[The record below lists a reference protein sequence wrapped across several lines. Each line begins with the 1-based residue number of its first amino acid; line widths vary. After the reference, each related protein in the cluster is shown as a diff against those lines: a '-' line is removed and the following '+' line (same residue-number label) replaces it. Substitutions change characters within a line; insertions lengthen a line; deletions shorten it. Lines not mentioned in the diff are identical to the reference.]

1 MHEIFLKRAI
11 DLARKGKYLTKPNP
25 MVGCV
30 IVKDNEVIAE
40 GYHMKYGSNHAE
52 INALEDLNKNNNISE
67 AELRQLTLYCTLEPC
82 CHHGKTGPCTD
93 AIIKSGIKKVVIGI
107 KDPNPKVS
115 GSGIK
120 QLEDNG
126 IEVLSGFFEEEL
138 IELNK
143 HFFFKNTYNRPYIAV
158 KIASSADGMSHR
170 KDNTF
175 TWITSEQSRD
185 DVQIVRAGFDA
196 ILTGGNTLRNDN
208 PRMNARVDFEVN
220 QPQKILLTSQ
230 EINKESNFFKSG
242 DVIINRSSDLNK
254 VITELSNTEINS
266 ILVEAGPNLVNA
278 FLDNDLVDEI
288 IIYKSNITL
297 GDEGVSWFE
306 NKTIESLG
314 FDLKSSFKI
323 NDDSKETYLKRHHEY
338 NKRNH

>member
-30 IVKDNEVIAE
+30 IVKDSEVIAE

-67 AELRQLTLYCTLEPC
+67 AEFRQLTLYCTLEPC

-93 AIIKSGIKKVVIGI
+93 AIIKSGIKRVVIGI

-242 DVIINRSSDLNK
+242 NVIINRSSDLNK

-266 ILVEAGPNLVNA
+266 ILVEAGPSLVNA
-278 FLDNDLVDEI
+278 FLDNHLVDEI

-314 FDLKSSFKI
+314 FDLKSSLKI
-323 NDDSKETYLKRHHEY
+323 NDDIKETYLKRS
-338 NKRNH
+338 

>member
-11 DLARKGKYLTKPNP
+11 DLAHKGKYLTKPNP

-40 GYHMKYGSNHAE
+40 GYHMKFGSNHAE
-52 INALEDLNKNNNISE
+52 INALEDLNNNNNISE
-67 AELRQLTLYCTLEPC
+67 ADLRQLTLYCTLEPC

-138 IELNK
+138 IKLNK

-175 TWITSEQSRD
+175 TWITSEESRE
-185 DVQIVRAGFDA
+185 DVQIVRAEFDA

-230 EINKESNFFKSG
+230 EINKDSNFFKSG

-254 VITELSNTEINS
+254 VIAELSNTEINS
-266 ILVEAGPNLVNA
+266 ILVEAGPNL
-278 FLDNDLVDEI
+278 
-288 IIYKSNITL
+288 
-297 GDEGVSWFE
+297 
-306 NKTIESLG
+306 SL
-314 FDLKSSFKI
+314 I
-323 NDDSKETYLKRHHEY
+323 HI
-338 NKRNH
+338 

>member
-11 DLARKGKYLTKPNP
+11 DLAREGKYLTKPNP

-67 AELRQLTLYCTLEPC
+67 AEFRQLTLYCTLEPC

-254 VITELSNTEINS
+254 VVTELSNTEINS

-278 FLDNDLVDEI
+278 FLDNHLVDEI

-314 FDLKSSFKI
+314 FDLKSSLKI
-323 NDDSKETYLKRHHEY
+323 NDDSKETYFKRS
-338 NKRNH
+338 

>member
-11 DLARKGKYLTKPNP
+11 DLAREGKYLTKPNP

-67 AELRQLTLYCTLEPC
+67 AEFRQLTLYCTLEPC

-254 VITELSNTEINS
+254 VVTELSNTEINS

-297 GDEGVSWFE
+297 GNEGVSWFE

-314 FDLKSSFKI
+314 FDLKSSLKI
-323 NDDSKETYLKRHHEY
+323 NDDSKETYFKRS
-338 NKRNH
+338 

>member
-30 IVKDNEVIAE
+30 IVKDSEVIAE

-67 AELRQLTLYCTLEPC
+67 AEFRQLTLYCTLEPC

-208 PRMNARVDFEVN
+208 PRMNARVDFEAN

-230 EINKESNFFKSG
+230 EINKESKFFKSG

-323 NDDSKETYLKRHHEY
+323 NDDSKETYLKTP
-338 NKRNH
+338 

>member
-30 IVKDNEVIAE
+30 IVKDSEVIAE

-67 AELRQLTLYCTLEPC
+67 AEFRQLTLYCTLEPC

-185 DVQIVRAGFDA
+185 DVQIIRAGFDA

-208 PRMNARVDFEVN
+208 PRMNARVDFEAN

-323 NDDSKETYLKRHHEY
+323 NDDSKETYLKTP
-338 NKRNH
+338 

>member
-11 DLARKGKYLTKPNP
+11 DLAHKGKYLTKPNP

-30 IVKDNEVIAE
+30 IVKDKEVIAE
-40 GYHMKYGSNHAE
+40 GYHMKYGSKHAE
-52 INALEDLNKNNNISE
+52 INALEDLNNNNNISE

-120 QLEDNG
+120 QLEDSG

-138 IELNK
+138 IKLNK
-143 HFFFKNTYNRPYIAV
+143 HFFFKNTYNRPFIAV

-196 ILTGGNTLRNDN
+196 ILTGGNTVRNDN

-220 QPQKILLTSQ
+220 QPQKILLTSK

-242 DVIINRSSDLNK
+242 DVIVNRSSDLNK
-254 VITELSNTEINS
+254 VIAELSNTEINS

-278 FLDNDLVDEI
+278 FLDNYLVDEI
-288 IIYKSNITL
+288 IIYKSNIIL

-314 FDLKSSFKI
+314 FDLKSSLKI
-323 NDDSKETYLKRHHEY
+323 NGDSKETYLKRS
-338 NKRNH
+338 

>member
-1 MHEIFLKRAI
+1 
-11 DLARKGKYLTKPNP
+11 
-25 MVGCV
+25 
-30 IVKDNEVIAE
+30 
-40 GYHMKYGSNHAE
+40 MKYGSKHAE
-52 INALEDLNKNNNISE
+52 INALEDLNNNNNISE

-138 IELNK
+138 IKLNK
-143 HFFFKNTYNRPYIAV
+143 HFFFKNTYNRPFIAV

-175 TWITSEQSRD
+175 TWITSEQSRE

-230 EINKESNFFKSG
+230 EINKDSNFFKSG

-254 VITELSNTEINS
+254 VIAELSNTEINS

-278 FLDNDLVDEI
+278 FLDNYLVDEI
-288 IIYKSNITL
+288 IVYKSNITL

-314 FDLKSSFKI
+314 FDLKSSLKI
-323 NDDSKETYLKRHHEY
+323 NGDSKETYLKRS
-338 NKRNH
+338 

>member
-11 DLARKGKYLTKPNP
+11 DLAREGKYLTKPNP

-52 INALEDLNKNNNISE
+52 INALEDLNKNNNISQ
-67 AELRQLTLYCTLEPC
+67 AEFRQLTLYCTLEPC

-254 VITELSNTEINS
+254 VVTELSNIEINS

-278 FLDNDLVDEI
+278 FLDNHLVDEI

-314 FDLKSSFKI
+314 FDLKSSLKI
-323 NDDSKETYLKRHHEY
+323 NDDSKETYFKRS
-338 NKRNH
+338 

>member
-11 DLARKGKYLTKPNP
+11 DLACKGKYLTKPNP

-67 AELRQLTLYCTLEPC
+67 AEFRQLTLYCTLEPC

-242 DVIINRSSDLNK
+242 DVIINRSSNLNK
-254 VITELSNTEINS
+254 VVTELSNTEINS

-278 FLDNDLVDEI
+278 FLDNHLVDEI

-314 FDLKSSFKI
+314 FDLKSSLKI
-323 NDDSKETYLKRHHEY
+323 NDDSKETYLKTP
-338 NKRNH
+338 

>member
-11 DLARKGKYLTKPNP
+11 DLAREGKYLTKPNP

-67 AELRQLTLYCTLEPC
+67 AEFRQLTLYCTLEPC

-143 HFFFKNTYNRPYIAV
+143 HFFYKNTYNRPYIAV

-254 VITELSNTEINS
+254 VVTELSNIEINS

-278 FLDNDLVDEI
+278 FLDNHLVDEI

-297 GDEGVSWFE
+297 GNEGVSWFE

-314 FDLKSSFKI
+314 FDLKSSLKI
-323 NDDSKETYLKRHHEY
+323 NDDSKETYFKRS
-338 NKRNH
+338 

>member
-30 IVKDNEVIAE
+30 IVKDSEVIAE

-67 AELRQLTLYCTLEPC
+67 AEFRQLTLYCTLEPC

-158 KIASSADGMSHR
+158 KIASSVDGMSHR

-208 PRMNARVDFEVN
+208 PRMNARVDFEVS

-254 VITELSNTEINS
+254 VIAELSNTEINS

-323 NDDSKETYLKRHHEY
+323 NDDIKETYLKTP
-338 NKRNH
+338 

>member
-11 DLARKGKYLTKPNP
+11 DLAREGKYLTKPNP

-30 IVKDNEVIAE
+30 IVKDNEIIAE

-67 AELRQLTLYCTLEPC
+67 AEFRQLTLYCTLEPC

-93 AIIKSGIKKVVIGI
+93 AIIKSGIKKVIIGI

-126 IEVLSGFFEEEL
+126 IEVLSGFFEKEL

-143 HFFFKNTYNRPYIAV
+143 HFFFRNTYNRPYIAV

-175 TWITSEQSRD
+175 TWITSEESRD

-208 PRMNARVDFEVN
+208 PRMNARVDFEAN

-242 DVIINRSSDLNK
+242 DVIIYRSSDLNK

-266 ILVEAGPNLVNA
+266 ILIEAGPILVNA
-278 FLDNDLVDEI
+278 FLDNHLVDEI

-314 FDLKSSFKI
+314 FDLKSSLKI
-323 NDDSKETYLKRHHEY
+323 NGDSKETYLKRS
-338 NKRNH
+338 

>member
-30 IVKDNEVIAE
+30 IVKDSEVIAE

-208 PRMNARVDFEVN
+208 PRMNARVDFEAN

-323 NDDSKETYLKRHHEY
+323 NDDSKETYLKTP
-338 NKRNH
+338 

>member
-11 DLARKGKYLTKPNP
+11 DLAREGKYLTKPNP

-30 IVKDNEVIAE
+30 IVKGNEVIAE

-52 INALEDLNKNNNISE
+52 INALEDLNKNNNISQ
-67 AELRQLTLYCTLEPC
+67 AEFRQLTLYCTLEPC

-254 VITELSNTEINS
+254 VVTELSNIEINS

-278 FLDNDLVDEI
+278 FLDNHLVDEI

-297 GDEGVSWFE
+297 GNEGVSWFE

-314 FDLKSSFKI
+314 FDLKSSLKI
-323 NDDSKETYLKRHHEY
+323 NDDSKETYFKRS
-338 NKRNH
+338 

>member
-30 IVKDNEVIAE
+30 IVKDSEVIAE

-67 AELRQLTLYCTLEPC
+67 AEFRQLTLYCTLEPC

-196 ILTGGNTLRNDN
+196 ILTGGNTVRNDN
-208 PRMNARVDFEVN
+208 PRMNARVNFEVN

-323 NDDSKETYLKRHHEY
+323 NDDSKETYLKTP
-338 NKRNH
+338 

>member
-11 DLARKGKYLTKPNP
+11 DLAHKGKYLTKPNP

-30 IVKDNEVIAE
+30 IVKDNKVIAE
-40 GYHMKYGSNHAE
+40 GHHMKYGSNHAE

-67 AELRQLTLYCTLEPC
+67 AEFRQLTLYCTLEPC

-175 TWITSEQSRD
+175 TWITSEKSRD

-208 PRMNARVDFEVN
+208 PRMNARVDFEAN

-323 NDDSKETYLKRHHEY
+323 NDDSKETYLKTP
-338 NKRNH
+338 

>member
-30 IVKDNEVIAE
+30 IVKDSEVIAE

-52 INALEDLNKNNNISE
+52 INALEDLYKNNNISE
-67 AELRQLTLYCTLEPC
+67 AEFRQLTLYCTLEPC

-175 TWITSEQSRD
+175 TWITSEQSRY

-220 QPQKILLTSQ
+220 QPQKVLLTSQ

-254 VITELSNTEINS
+254 VIADLSNTEINS

-323 NDDSKETYLKRHHEY
+323 NDDSKETYLKTP
-338 NKRNH
+338 

>member
-30 IVKDNEVIAE
+30 IVKDSEVIAE

-67 AELRQLTLYCTLEPC
+67 AEFKQLTLYCTLEPC

-115 GSGIK
+115 GSGLK

-143 HFFFKNTYNRPYIAV
+143 HFFFKNTHNRPFIAV

-208 PRMNARVDFEVN
+208 PRMNARVDFEAN

-278 FLDNDLVDEI
+278 FLDNHLVDEI

-297 GDEGVSWFE
+297 ADEGVSWFE

-323 NDDSKETYLKRHHEY
+323 NDDSKETYLKTP
-338 NKRNH
+338 

>member
-11 DLARKGKYLTKPNP
+11 DLAREGKYLTKPNP

-52 INALEDLNKNNNISE
+52 INALEDLNKNNNFSE
-67 AELRQLTLYCTLEPC
+67 AEFRQLTLYCTLEPC

-278 FLDNDLVDEI
+278 FLDNHLVDEI

-314 FDLKSSFKI
+314 FDLKSSLKI
-323 NDDSKETYLKRHHEY
+323 NDDSKETYLKRP
-338 NKRNH
+338 

>member
-11 DLARKGKYLTKPNP
+11 DLAREGKYLTKPNP

-52 INALEDLNKNNNISE
+52 INALEDLNKNNNISQ
-67 AELRQLTLYCTLEPC
+67 AEFRQLTLYCTLEPC

-254 VITELSNTEINS
+254 VVTELSNTEINS

-278 FLDNDLVDEI
+278 FLDNHLVDEI

-297 GDEGVSWFE
+297 GNEGVSWFK

-314 FDLKSSFKI
+314 FDLKSSLKI
-323 NDDSKETYLKRHHEY
+323 NDDSKETYFKRS
-338 NKRNH
+338 

>member
-30 IVKDNEVIAE
+30 IVKDNEIIAE

-52 INALEDLNKNNNISE
+52 INALEDMNNNNNISE

-82 CHHGKTGPCTD
+82 CHYGKTGPCTD

-126 IEVLSGFFEEEL
+126 IEVLSGLFEEEL
-138 IELNK
+138 IKLNK

-175 TWITSEQSRD
+175 TWITSEQSRG

-230 EINKESNFFKSG
+230 EISKESNFFKSG
-242 DVIINRSSDLNK
+242 DVIINGSSDLNK
-254 VITELSNTEINS
+254 VIAELSNTEINS

-278 FLDNDLVDEI
+278 FLDNHLVDEI

-297 GDEGVSWFE
+297 ADEGVSWFE

-314 FDLKSSFKI
+314 FDLKSSLKI
-323 NDDSKETYLKRHHEY
+323 NGDSKETYLKRS
-338 NKRNH
+338 

>member
-1 MHEIFLKRAI
+1 MHEVFLKKAI
-11 DLARKGKYLTKPNP
+11 DIAYKGKYLTKPNP

-30 IVKDNEVIAE
+30 IVKDNKVIAD

-52 INALEDLNKNNNISE
+52 INALENLNKNNDISE
-67 AELRQLTLYCTLEPC
+67 KEFRQLTLYCTLEPC

-115 GSGIK
+115 GSGIQ

-143 HFFFKNTYNRPYIAV
+143 HFFFKNTHKRPYIAV

-170 KDNTF
+170 KDNIF
-175 TWITSEQSRD
+175 TWITSEKSRD
-185 DVQIVRAGFDA
+185 DVQILRAGFDA

-208 PRMNARVDFEVN
+208 PRMNARVDFKVN

-242 DVIINRSSDLNK
+242 DVIIKRSSNLNK
-254 VITELSNTEINS
+254 VISDLSDTEINS
-266 ILVEAGPNLVNA
+266 ILIEAGPNLVNA
-278 FLDNDLVDEI
+278 FLNNHLVDELI
-288 IIYKSNITL
+288 MYKSNITL
-297 GDEGVSWFE
+297 GEEGVSWFE
-306 NKTIESLG
+306 NKTIESFG
-314 FDLKSSFKI
+314 FDLKSSLKII
-323 NDDSKETYLKRHHEY
+323 NDIKETYLK
-338 NKRNH
+338 KS

>member
-11 DLARKGKYLTKPNP
+11 DLAREGKYLTKPNP

-67 AELRQLTLYCTLEPC
+67 AEFRQLTLYCTLEPC

-143 HFFFKNTYNRPYIAV
+143 HFFFKNTNNRPYIAV

-254 VITELSNTEINS
+254 VVTELSNTEINS

-278 FLDNDLVDEI
+278 FLDNHLVDEI

-314 FDLKSSFKI
+314 FDLKSSLKI
-323 NDDSKETYLKRHHEY
+323 NDDSKETYFKRS
-338 NKRNH
+338 

>member
-30 IVKDNEVIAE
+30 IVKDSEVIAE

-67 AELRQLTLYCTLEPC
+67 AEFRQLTLYCTLEPC

-93 AIIKSGIKKVVIGI
+93 AIIKSGIKKIVIGI

-254 VITELSNTEINS
+254 VIRELSNTEINS

-323 NDDSKETYLKRHHEY
+323 NDDSKETYLKTP
-338 NKRNH
+338 

>member
-30 IVKDNEVIAE
+30 IVKDSEVIAE

-67 AELRQLTLYCTLEPC
+67 AEFRQLTLYCTLEPC

-126 IEVLSGFFEEEL
+126 VEVLSGFFEEEL

-143 HFFFKNTYNRPYIAV
+143 HFFFKNTHNRPFIAV

-196 ILTGGNTLRNDN
+196 ILTGGNTVRNDN
-208 PRMNARVDFEVN
+208 PRMNARVNFEVN

-230 EINKESNFFKSG
+230 KINKELNFFKTG
-242 DVIINRSSDLNK
+242 DVITNRSSDLNK

-266 ILVEAGPNLVNA
+266 ILVEAGPNLVKA
-278 FLDNDLVDEI
+278 FLDNHLVDEI

-323 NDDSKETYLKRHHEY
+323 NDDSKETYLKTP
-338 NKRNH
+338 

>member
-40 GYHMKYGSNHAE
+40 GYHMKYGSKHAE

-67 AELRQLTLYCTLEPC
+67 AEFEQLTLYCTLEPC

-143 HFFFKNTYNRPYIAV
+143 YFFFKNTYNRPYIAV

-220 QPQKILLTSQ
+220 QPQKIILTSQ

-266 ILVEAGPNLVNA
+266 ILVEAGPDLVNA
-278 FLDNDLVDEI
+278 FLDKHLVDEI
-288 IIYKSNITL
+288 IIYKSNIIL

-306 NKTIESLG
+306 NKAIESLG

-323 NDDSKETYLKRHHEY
+323 NDDSKETYLKTP
-338 NKRNH
+338 

>member
-30 IVKDNEVIAE
+30 IVKDSEVIAE

-67 AELRQLTLYCTLEPC
+67 AEFRQLTLYCTLEPC

-278 FLDNDLVDEI
+278 FLDNHLVDEI

-314 FDLKSSFKI
+314 FDLKSSLKI
-323 NDDSKETYLKRHHEY
+323 NDDSKETYLKGL
-338 NKRNH
+338 

>member
-30 IVKDNEVIAE
+30 IVKDSEIIAE
-40 GYHMKYGSNHAE
+40 GYHVKYGSNHAE

-67 AELRQLTLYCTLEPC
+67 AEFRQLTLYCTLEPC

-120 QLEDNG
+120 QLQDSG

-230 EINKESNFFKSG
+230 EINKESNFFKTG

-278 FLDNDLVDEI
+278 FLDNHLVDEI
-288 IIYKSNITL
+288 IIYKSSIIL

-314 FDLKSSFKI
+314 FDLKSSLKI
-323 NDDSKETYLKRHHEY
+323 NDDSKETYLKRT
-338 NKRNH
+338 

>member
-30 IVKDNEVIAE
+30 IVKDSEVIAE

-67 AELRQLTLYCTLEPC
+67 AEFRQLTLYCTLEPC

-158 KIASSADGMSHR
+158 KIASSVDGMSHR

-208 PRMNARVDFEVN
+208 PRMNARVDFEAN

-323 NDDSKETYLKRHHEY
+323 NDDSKETYLKTP
-338 NKRNH
+338 

>member
-30 IVKDNEVIAE
+30 IVKDSEVIAE

-67 AELRQLTLYCTLEPC
+67 AEFRQLTLYCTLEPC

-288 IIYKSNITL
+288 IIYKSNVTL

-323 NDDSKETYLKRHHEY
+323 NDDSKETYLKTP
-338 NKRNH
+338 

>member
-11 DLARKGKYLTKPNP
+11 DLAREGKYLTKPNP

-52 INALEDLNKNNNISE
+52 INALEDLNKNNNISK
-67 AELRQLTLYCTLEPC
+67 AEFRQLTLYCTLEPC

-220 QPQKILLTSQ
+220 QPQKILLTSK

-266 ILVEAGPNLVNA
+266 ILVEAGPDLVNA
-278 FLDNDLVDEI
+278 FLDNHLVDEI

-314 FDLKSSFKI
+314 FDLKSSLKI
-323 NDDSKETYLKRHHEY
+323 NDDSKETYFKRS
-338 NKRNH
+338 

>member
-30 IVKDNEVIAE
+30 IVKDSEVIAE

-67 AELRQLTLYCTLEPC
+67 AEFRQLTLYCTLEPC

-242 DVIINRSSDLNK
+242 DVIINRSSNLNK
-254 VITELSNTEINS
+254 VVTELSNTEINS

-323 NDDSKETYLKRHHEY
+323 NDDSKETYLKRL
-338 NKRNH
+338 

>member
-1 MHEIFLKRAI
+1 
-11 DLARKGKYLTKPNP
+11 

-52 INALEDLNKNNNISE
+52 INALEDLNNNNNISE

-138 IELNK
+138 IKLNK
-143 HFFFKNTYNRPYIAV
+143 HFFFKNTYNRPFIAV

-230 EINKESNFFKSG
+230 EINKDSNFFKSG

-254 VITELSNTEINS
+254 VIAELSNTEINS

-278 FLDNDLVDEI
+278 FLDNHLVDEI

-314 FDLKSSFKI
+314 FDLKSSLKI
-323 NDDSKETYLKRHHEY
+323 NGDIKETYLKRS
-338 NKRNH
+338 

>member
-30 IVKDNEVIAE
+30 IVKDSEVIAE

-67 AELRQLTLYCTLEPC
+67 AEFRQLTLYCTLEPC

-254 VITELSNTEINS
+254 VIRELSNTEINS

-323 NDDSKETYLKRHHEY
+323 NDDSKETYLKTP
-338 NKRNH
+338 

>member
-30 IVKDNEVIAE
+30 IVKDSEVIAE

-52 INALEDLNKNNNISE
+52 INALDDLYKNNNISE
-67 AELRQLTLYCTLEPC
+67 AEFRQLTLYCTLEPC

-208 PRMNARVDFEVN
+208 PRMNARVDFEAN

-254 VITELSNTEINS
+254 VITDLSNTEINS

-323 NDDSKETYLKRHHEY
+323 NDDIKETYLKRT
-338 NKRNH
+338 

>member
-30 IVKDNEVIAE
+30 IVKDSEVIAE

-67 AELRQLTLYCTLEPC
+67 AEFRQLTLYCTLEPC

-143 HFFFKNTYNRPYIAV
+143 HFFFKNTHNRPYIAV

-230 EINKESNFFKSG
+230 EINKELNFFKSG

-323 NDDSKETYLKRHHEY
+323 NDDSKETYLKTP
-338 NKRNH
+338 